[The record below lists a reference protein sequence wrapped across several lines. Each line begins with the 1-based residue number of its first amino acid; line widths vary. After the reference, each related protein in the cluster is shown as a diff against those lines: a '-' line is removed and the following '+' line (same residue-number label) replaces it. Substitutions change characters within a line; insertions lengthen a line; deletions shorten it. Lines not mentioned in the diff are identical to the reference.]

1 MDEVLK
7 EALILQEGEE
17 LFASEDEY
25 KPFILELDT
34 EPKSSETEVTAH

>member
-17 LFASEDEY
+17 LFAPADEC
-25 KPFILELDT
+25 KPFILELET
-34 EPKSSETEVTAH
+34 ETKSSETEVTAH